1 MTGSTRLA
9 AFRAAKGGTA
19 PDADLT
25 TPSPLAG
32 GGNPK
37 PNSPEKP
44 DDEDTEDEEEIMTEQ
59 EIEKMKADARAEGV
73 SASHARY
80 NAVLASEHFA
90 GREAMATKLLAKD
103 GLSADD
109 IIDVLSGAPATA
121 AAAPAALD
129 KNSPD
134 FKAAVDA
141 QARDAMAKLL
151 PTAADN
157 ADLRDGGEPD
167 TSAKDEDIML
177 KAVERRNA
185 SLAATA

>member
-1 MTGSTRLA
+1 MSRFAQIASIRTN
-9 AFRAAKGGTA
+9 
-19 PDADLT
+19 T

-44 DDEDTEDEEEIMTEQ
+44 DDEDTEDEEKIMTEQ

-73 SASHARY
+73 SATHARY
-80 NAVLASEHFA
+80 TAVLASEHFA

-103 GLSADD
+103 GLSAED

-157 ADLRDGGEPD
+157 ADLLDGGETNGD
-167 TSAKDEDIML
+167 TSPKAKADA
-177 KAVERRNA
+177 KAQEVLA
-185 SLAATA
+185 SQRAFCGAPKSTTN